1 MTTPTDPKSLS
12 QERFGEFATAY
23 LTSTPHVEGEDLT
36 KLFAMASPQPDWV
49 VLDIAT
55 GGGHTANMIAPHVK
69 LMVAGDI
76 TYKMLRAAQTLLS
89 KHDNTTYTATDAENM
104 AFAPNS
110 FDLITCRIAPH
121 HFPNCFRF
129 IQECARILKPNGK
142 LVIEDH
148 YVPENDHAARYID
161 AFEQL
166 RDPSHH
172 RIYAEYEWRGMYLDA
187 GLVVDETFLMHKS
200 SGGFLDWVNRQKCTP
215 ETIEKLEVMLIQ
227 APQDVKDFLHPRAI
241 GTPEADFDHSY
252 IIIGGHK
259 PA

>member
-1 MTTPTDPKSLS
+1 MSNPTDPKSLS
-12 QERFGEFATAY
+12 QQRFGDFATAY
-23 LTSTPHVEGEDLT
+23 LTSTPHVEGEDLQ
-36 KLFAMASPQPDWV
+36 KLLALTDPQPHWH

-55 GGGHTANMIAPHVK
+55 GGGHTANLIAPRVK

-89 KHDNTTYTATDAENM
+89 QHDNTVYTTTDAEHL

-110 FDLITCRIAPH
+110 FDLVTCRIAPH

-129 IQECARILKPNGK
+129 VQECARVLKPNGK

-148 YVPENDHAARYID
+148 YSPENDHAARYID

-187 GLVVDETFLMHKS
+187 GLVVDKTFLMHKS
-200 SGGFLDWVNRQKCTP
+200 AGGFFDWANRQNASP
-215 ETIEKLEVMLIQ
+215 ETIEKLEIMLHQ
-227 APQDVKDFLHPRAI
+227 APKDVKEFLHPRAI

-252 IIIGGHK
+252 IIIAGHK